1 MTLLDMVKLDLGI
14 SHSKLDDS
22 ITAEINAACQEL
34 RRSGVN
40 PRRGN
45 PLIRH
50 AVKLWCRGWF
60 NFQGL
65 GDRWF
70 AAFDSQRNALALSE
84 EHREAGHAAN

>member
-1 MTLLDMVKLDLGI
+1 MTLLEMVKLDLGI
-14 SHSKLDDS
+14 RHSKLDEA

-50 AVKLWCRGWF
+50 AVKLWCRGWY

-65 GDRWF
+65 GDRWL
-70 AAFDSQRNALALSE
+70 AAFRAQSNALALSTE
-84 EHREAGHAAN
+84 FREDSHAAN